1 VLPQSRLRNPA
12 TTTTTTATTTDIHKK
27 AKRRE
32 EEVHRE
38 SYCKSSR

>member
-12 TTTTTTATTTDIHKK
+12 TTATTTDIHKK

-38 SYCKSSR
+38 SYSKSSR